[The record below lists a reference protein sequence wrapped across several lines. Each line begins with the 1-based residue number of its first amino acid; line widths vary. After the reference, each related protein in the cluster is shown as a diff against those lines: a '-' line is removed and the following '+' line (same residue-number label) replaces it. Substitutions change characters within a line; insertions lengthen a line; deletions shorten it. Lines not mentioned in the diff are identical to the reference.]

1 MKGFIKIH
9 RQLFQSPV
17 FEGQVFDRRSAWL
30 WMLSEARFE
39 AGIKY
44 IEGREIHLERGQF
57 AASLRFM
64 ANAWGWKK
72 DAVRRLVGRFETATM
87 IATDTATGIYVVTIC
102 NYERYQGEQTRTAT
116 ASATPTATQTRQER
130 DSNATNYNNG
140 KKGKKGK
147 KVFTG
152 KVISLT
158 QEDYDRWVQAYPRVD
173 LSAELQSLDDYY
185 SSEGVE
191 PDKWFA
197 RCSAALA
204 KKNRNSD
211 VIDLDAEA
219 RMRRAIQ
226 EAQA

>member
-17 FEGQVFDRRSAWL
+17 FDGQVFDRRSAWL
-30 WMLSEARFE
+30 WMLAEARFE
-39 AGIKY
+39 AGTKY
-44 IEGREIHLERGQF
+44 IEGREIYLKRGQF

-72 DAVRRLVGRFETATM
+72 DATHRLVRRFETATM
-87 IATDTATGIYVVTIC
+87 IETDTATGIYVVTIC
-102 NYERYQGEQTRTAT
+102 NYDRYQSEQTRTAT
-116 ASATPTATQTRQER
+116 ASATPTATATRQQR

-158 QEDYDRWVQAYPRVD
+158 QDDYDRWVVAYPLVD

-185 SSEGVE
+185 FSEGVE
-191 PDKWFA
+191 QDKWFA

-204 KKNRNSD
+204 KKNRTSD
-211 VIDLDAEA
+211 VIDLDSEA